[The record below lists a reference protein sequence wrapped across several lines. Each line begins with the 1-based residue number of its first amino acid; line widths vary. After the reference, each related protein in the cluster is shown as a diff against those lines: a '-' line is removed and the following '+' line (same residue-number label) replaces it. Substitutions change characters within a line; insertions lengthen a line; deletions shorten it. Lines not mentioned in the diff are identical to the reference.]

1 MSLSLSL
8 KVDTMGL
15 QSFVVGLAL
24 TTYSGVLA
32 ASTLVHSFLGYVKL
46 VFVVHVGG
54 VGGGGGTRHTCE
66 ICACLHVGGARGATS
81 STGYTM
87 KILATHVKSVPVY
100 MLVVLVVPLPVPVA
114 L

>member
-1 MSLSLSL
+1 
-8 KVDTMGL
+8 MGL

-46 VFVVHVGG
+46 VFVVHV
-54 VGGGGGTRHTCE
+54 VHVGGTRHTCE

-81 STGYTM
+81 STGYTL
-87 KILATHVKSVPVY
+87 KIQDHFDC
-100 MLVVLVVPLPVPVA
+100 
-114 L
+114 